1 MALIPLSMIAAGT
14 VSFLLVLLLLLGDAT
29 APGRMPPAIAAMLA
43 LGGAG
48 LIMGGL
54 ARLETRKRDM
64 AGQRS

>member
-1 MALIPLSMIAAGT
+1 
-14 VSFLLVLLLLLGDAT
+14 
-29 APGRMPPAIAAMLA
+29 MPPAIAAMLA